1 MNAPSTTSSQ
11 VQPQIEH
18 ALRQIDEWIAQGAV
32 SGAAAA
38 VWWRGNIV
46 ATHFAGEAQPEVAAD
61 ASTLFPLASVTKPI
75 VAATALTLVEAGRF
89 ALDEPV
95 ARFVPEFVDRDQLA
109 DEEDALAEV
118 RPSVTV
124 RQLLSHT
131 TGLPEDLPR
140 GWLRLSDKPD
150 LSELIDAMARL
161 PLQTA
166 PGAELR
172 YSNAGYGLLSR
183 VIERVTGEDI
193 WAVATNNVLQ
203 PLGLADIVARPTP
216 ALDSRIAHLADTSHP
231 GADTDSY
238 NSAYWRGLAI
248 PWGGLYGSVADIV
261 RFAGSYLPGGTPI
274 LSPPAVRLM
283 TTDQAGG
290 VPGGVGSMR
299 VRWPIASWGLG
310 WEVKGAKQRH
320 WTGELTSARTFCHFG
335 AAGTLVWADPDRDVA
350 LAVFGNRTT
359 YHLWPFVP
367 ARWARLSNAVIAAV
381 T

>member
-1 MNAPSTTSSQ
+1 MTSPLTTVHQ
-11 VQPQIEH
+11 TGIED
-18 ALRQIDEWIAQGAV
+18 ALRQIDDWVGDGAV
-32 SGAAAA
+32 TGAAAA
-38 VWWRGNIV
+38 VWLRGDIV
-46 ATHFAGEAQPEVAAD
+46 ATRFAGESQPQIRVDE
-61 ASTLFPLASVTKPI
+61 STLFPLASVTKPI
-75 VAATALTLVEAGRF
+75 VAATALALVEKGRF

-95 ARFVPEFVDRDQLA
+95 SRFVPEFVDH
-109 DEEDALAEV
+109 DEVVEEHDSLTEL
-118 RPSVTV
+118 RRTVTV

-150 LSELIDAMARL
+150 LSALVDAMARL

-172 YSNAGYGLLSR
+172 YSNAGYGLLAR
-183 VIERVTGEDI
+183 VIERVTGEDV
-193 WAVATNNVLQ
+193 WAVTAATVMQ
-203 PLGLADIVARPTP
+203 PLGLADVVARPTP
-216 ALDSRIAHLADTSHP
+216 ALDSRIAYLADTSHP
-231 GADTDSY
+231 GSETDSY
-238 NSAYWRGLAI
+238 NSAYWRALAI
-248 PWGGLYGSVADIV
+248 PWGGLYGSATDIV
-261 RFAGSYLPGGTPI
+261 RFAGSFLRDGSPI
-274 LSPPAVRLM
+274 LSPPTIRLM

-299 VRWPIASWGLG
+299 VQWPVASWGLG

-320 WTGELTSARTFCHFG
+320 WTGDLTSPRTFCHFG

>member
-1 MNAPSTTSSQ
+1 MRSALTTTKQ
-11 VQPQIEH
+11 AAIM
-18 ALRQIDEWIAQGAV
+18 ATLRQIDEWVGDGAV
-32 SGAAAA
+32 TGAAAA
-38 VWWRGNIV
+38 VWLRGEIV
-46 ATHFAGEAQPEVAAD
+46 AVQFAGESQPGVPVD
-61 ASTLFPLASVTKPI
+61 TSTLFPLASVTKPI
-75 VAATALTLVEAGRF
+75 VAATALALVEEGRF

-95 ARFVPEFVDRDQLA
+95 VRFVPEFADQDPSVED
-109 DEEDALAEV
+109 DEDSLAEL
-118 RPSVTV
+118 RATVTV

-131 TGLPEDLPR
+131 SGLPEDLPR

-150 LSELIDAMARL
+150 LTALIDAMARL

-172 YSNAGYGLLSR
+172 YSNAGYGLLAR
-183 VIERVTGEDI
+183 VIERVTGEDT
-193 WAVATNNVLQ
+193 WAVAERNVLQ
-203 PLGLADIVARPTP
+203 PLRLADIVARPAP
-216 ALDSRIAHLADTSHP
+216 SLDQRIAHLADTSHP
-231 GADTDSY
+231 GTDTDSY

-248 PWGGLYGSVADIV
+248 PWGGLYGSVVDIV
-261 RFAGSYLPGGTPI
+261 RFAGSFLGGGSPI
-274 LSPPAVRLM
+274 LSPPSIRLM

-299 VRWPIASWGLG
+299 VRWPVASWGLG

-320 WTGELTSARTFCHFG
+320 WTGDLTSPRTFCHFG

-367 ARWARLSNAVIAAV
+367 ARWARLSNALIAAV

>member
-1 MNAPSTTSSQ
+1 MVDLSA
-11 VQPQIEH
+11 IKD
-18 ALRQIDEWIAQGAV
+18 ALGQIDDWVGDDAV
-32 SGAAAA
+32 AGAAAA
-38 VWWRGNIV
+38 VWLHGQRV
-46 ATHFAGEAQPEVAAD
+46 ATQFAGESQPGILVNAA
-61 ASTLFPLASVTKPI
+61 TLFPLASVTKPI
-75 VAATALTLVEAGRF
+75 VAATALTLVEEGRF

-95 ARFVPEFVDRDQLA
+95 ARFVPEFVDRGQIARDQ
-109 DEEDALAEV
+109 DPLAEL
-118 RPSVTV
+118 RSTVTV
-124 RQLLSHT
+124 RHLLTHT
-131 TGLPEDLPR
+131 SGLPEDLPR

-150 LSELIDAMARL
+150 LSALIDAMARL

-172 YSNAGYGLLSR
+172 YSNAGYGLLAR

-193 WAVATNNVLQ
+193 WAVAAQNVLQ
-203 PLGLADIVARPTP
+203 PLGLTDVVARPAP
-216 ALDSRIAHLADTSHP
+216 ALDQRIAHLADTSDP
-231 GADTDSY
+231 GAETDSY
-238 NSAYWRGLAI
+238 NSAYWRALAI
-248 PWGGLYGSVADIV
+248 PWGGLYGSVADIA
-261 RFAGSYLPGGTPI
+261 RFAGSFLRNGSPI
-274 LSPPAVRLM
+274 LSPPSVRLM

-299 VRWPIASWGLG
+299 VRWPVASWGLG

-320 WTGELTSARTFCHFG
+320 WTGELTSPRAFCHFG

-367 ARWARLSNAVIAAV
+367 ARWARLSNAIIAAV